1 MEITKN
7 TNLGE
12 LSRNYPEIAELLQ
25 KDYGLHCVGC
35 FANVH
40 DTLETGLRL
49 HGYQEADINAV
60 IEEINRTHATS

>member
-12 LSRNYPEIAELLQ
+12 LSRKYPEIAELLQ

-35 FANVH
+35 FANVY
-40 DTLETGLRL
+40 DTLETGLKL
-49 HGYQEADINAV
+49 HGYCESDINNV
-60 IEEINRTHATS
+60 VEEINRAYAKL